1 MCICAS
7 CQCTPIT
14 ETNNSAFQC
23 KMFIRITSTVS
34 EWEEVMA
41 STGLEVGVA
50 AASRRRACERRG
62 EWQDIKT
69 LGMSKLE
76 ERGNAETHAQA
87 LLSLKQGELPLHIKR
102 RHKTN
107 AQRDPSAVEAFIELT
122 AEGIPHCLKV
132 LLQNDPYTQH
142 ELLKEFTLYH
152 IQWCSHQSQ
161 S

>member
-1 MCICAS
+1 M
-7 CQCTPIT
+7 T
-14 ETNNSAFQC
+14 
-23 KMFIRITSTVS
+23 RH
-34 EWEEVMA
+34 
-41 STGLEVGVA
+41 
-50 AASRRRACERRG
+50 
-62 EWQDIKT
+62 QDI
-69 LGMSKLE
+69 GNE
-76 ERGNAETHAQA
+76 QIGRGRECRNHAQA

-152 IQWCSHQSQ
+152 IQ
-161 S
+161 